1 LLVYAILFSPAE
13 IGKKKQ
19 WRYVKVTNVKEVE
32 KSHTVYGVYVLTE
45 PKHGRWSK
53 EAMIEE
59 IAEIDCKLNID
70 TQWSHIQHNDEYGTW
85 ELLYVAVS
93 NKQQLNKFVDM
104 INDCL
109 R

>member
-1 LLVYAILFSPAE
+1 MA
-13 IGKKKQ
+13 
-19 WRYVKVTNVKEVE
+19 NVKEVG

-53 EAMIEE
+53 ECMVDE
-59 IAEIDCKLNID
+59 IASTACQIGVT
-70 TQWSHIQHNDEYGTW
+70 TQWSNITSADDSGVW